1 MTQYYKDDNY
11 VYIYAENTTV
21 AFNENEKSLWEEYQ
35 KWISE
40 GNEVI
45 ELPKRQSIGEVNN

>member
-11 VYIYAENTTV
+11 VYLYEENSTI

-35 KWISE
+35 KWLSE

-45 ELPKRQSIGEVNN
+45 ELPKPKPIEQ